1 MIDIKDFLINILKE
15 RIDTDITLHTGRQ
28 DDKEEKSLFI
38 SNSSNQDKTELYNQT
53 YFKQNISMVINWNDN
68 YTETRKKCLE
78 IYKSLKSINKFIID
92 DNTIIINCEMKDNFP
107 NDYQSKTKIYKQK
120 IDFTIRYMIFL

>member
-1 MIDIKDFLINILKE
+1 MIDIKDFLINILKD

-78 IYKSLKSINKFIID
+78 IYEALKSINKFIVD

-107 NDYQSKTKIYKQK
+107 NDYQSKTKVYKQK